1 MIFQD
6 GKVQFLIC
14 TDVAA
19 RGIDVKG
26 VPFGKYKILHSLY
39 KKTFYGLKITH
50 CKYLETSRYR
60 TEFAKKGF
68 YYAAVKLWNL
78 TSA

>member
-26 VPFGKYKILHSLY
+26 VPFGKYKILQSLY
-39 KKTFYGLKITH
+39 KKTFYDLKITH
-50 CKYLETSRYR
+50 CKYLET
-60 TEFAKKGF
+60 
-68 YYAAVKLWNL
+68 
-78 TSA
+78 